1 MQLKS
6 LFFETAIR
14 IEIAGVK
21 IEERDAKCPLKMWN
35 ESVQKLTCVKKDEDI
50 KPVYR
55 ALVESL
61 NEVWYDGKLYG
72 DPSLFLVEQTESE
85 AEDEYDIKFSE

>member
-21 IEERDAKCPLKMWN
+21 IEENDAKCPLRMWN
-35 ESVQKLTCVKKDEDI
+35 DSVQKLTCVKKEEDI
-50 KPVYR
+50 KPAYR

-61 NEVWYDGKLYG
+61 NEIWYDGKLYG
-72 DPSLFLVEQTESE
+72 DLSLFLV
-85 AEDEYDIKFSE
+85 D